1 MKEENNT
8 DKNIDNST
16 LELDE
21 ENTPLQDQE
30 KLELEYLRLVNS
42 KLKLFDNDEQIKK
55 L

>member
-16 LELDE
+16 LELE
-21 ENTPLQDQE
+21 KENIPSEDQDR
-30 KLELEYLRLVNS
+30 LELEYLRLVNS
-42 KLKLFDNDEQIKK
+42 RLKLFDKDEQRKK